1 MTWMPLANPSWVRQ
15 LSIEDIDPGQFEI
28 QISADLAAWSTWT
41 NVIAIES
48 RVLVIDPDFTQ
59 TGHRFYR
66 AVVK

>member
-1 MTWMPLANPSWVRQ
+1 LQ

-28 QISADLAAWSTWT
+28 QISSGLTAWSTWT
-41 NVIAIES
+41 NATAIES

-59 TGHRFYR
+59 TGRRFFR